1 MGLARLRFQESSAPF
16 CAFFALEKKH
26 GYGSIH
32 LNIWPYWP
40 WLKNGYG
47 SLHGDPDVWNEGVAQ
62 ISQMS
67 SIFSKGSRSGVWIGG
82 MDQGYGSPVRRRFF
96 LIGTLHFELQP
107 YVHHVH
113 PEITAISSY
122 FDVNYWG
129 TGVVAKECPL
139 EQPLL
144 VDSMPPIQVN
154 QGPAWRQSR
163 DVASIAMSTP
173 FNWLVVSILP
183 L

>member
-1 MGLARLRFQESSAPF
+1 MGMDRYTVILTYGTKELHKFLKWVQSSQKG
-16 CAFFALEKKH
+16 LDR
-26 GYGSIH
+26 GYGS
-32 LNIWPYWP
+32 
-40 WLKNGYG
+40 
-47 SLHGDPDVWNEGVAQ
+47 E
-62 ISQMS
+62 
-67 SIFSKGSRSGVWIGG
+67 VWIRG
-82 MDQGYGSPVRRRFF
+82 MDRPCVVGF

-129 TGVVAKECPL
+129 TGVVAKEFPL

-144 VDSMPPIQVN
+144 VDSMAPIQVN

-173 FNWLVVSILP
+173 FNWLVVSTLP
-183 L
+183 LWKIWESNGSIIPNI